1 MYVNALMRALQYD
14 LEGRSIRDPLLQ
26 YVRFCE
32 VWAELAR
39 LNGEPLPQDVRDACA
54 SPPFSGLE
62 PPPLKEQP

>member
-1 MYVNALMRALQYD
+1 MYVNVLLRMLTYE
-14 LEGRSIRDPLLQ
+14 LEQRGQPDVLRQ